1 MVAELRKYLK
11 DIKATVEQFNNTE
24 DFSHIVQNDNLI
36 SLDYINDLLE
46 PIGDVLNCAL
56 NRAVFQKTI
65 TRTIPD
71 IKYIL
76 R

>member
-36 SLDYINDLLE
+36 SLDYINDLLD
-46 PIGDVLNCAL
+46 PSGMFLIAL
-56 NRAVFQKTI
+56 
-65 TRTIPD
+65 
-71 IKYIL
+71 
-76 R
+76 